1 LPVVKHR
8 QLARQVGV
16 LGALRSRARWTST
29 STFVAVLVGPR
40 RQLAAALV
48 GPGRQLAVLMV
59 IISVVRG
66 NSDYHNNDNL
76 LGNAMS
82 RHVSRLAT
90 GRQKSCGMTTT
101 LSCSSSRPQRQY
113 RTVSVQPSPPRVQ
126 SLCTARRSP
135 SESNASLRKPD
146 LDRPASTTARSPGA
160 IHLDTNSTRI
170 RHAR

>member
-1 LPVVKHR
+1 MVKHR
-8 QLARQVGV
+8 QLARQVGD

-48 GPGRQLAVLMV
+48 GPGRQLAVLTV

-82 RHVSRLAT
+82 RRVSRLAT
-90 GRQKSCGMTTT
+90 GHQKSCGMTTT

-160 IHLDTNSTRI
+160 IHLDMNSTRI

>member
-1 LPVVKHR
+1 MVKHR
-8 QLARQVGV
+8 QLARQVGD
-16 LGALRSRARWTST
+16 LGALRSRARWTSK
-29 STFVAVLVGPR
+29 SRFV
-40 RQLAAALV
+40 AALV
-48 GPGRQLAVLMV
+48 GPGRQLAVLTV